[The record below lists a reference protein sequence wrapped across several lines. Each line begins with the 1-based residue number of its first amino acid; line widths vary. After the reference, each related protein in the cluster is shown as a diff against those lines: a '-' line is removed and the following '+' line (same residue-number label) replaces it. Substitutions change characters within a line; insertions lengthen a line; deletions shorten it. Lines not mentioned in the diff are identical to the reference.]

1 MTTIWHRFTC
11 WHVQNRIDANRRH
24 VLRWF
29 VGEIVAFKPN
39 TLYLQTWQVLCWE
52 LLRCL
57 FISGTKKALHG
68 LSRAQILWENGCWSA
83 KFQHVS
89 SLTSS
94 DCCYAFQTFKSSVPT
109 WQSSTTRSRTSEK
122 LSTRHDMSFEAAR
135 DFNGELRWAC
145 HVWAELLQICTADT
159 AVHVASFLSHGA
171 PRDIVS
177 SQSTRGLSYCRL
189 KLPYRPNIVP
199 ISSR

>member
-1 MTTIWHRFTC
+1 MTIIWHRFTC
-11 WHVQNRIDANRRH
+11 WHVKNRIDANRRH

-94 DCCYAFQTFKSSVPT
+94 DCCYAF
-109 WQSSTTRSRTSEK
+109 K
-122 LSTRHDMSFEAAR
+122 LSSLLFQPGKAPPLAPAPPKSFQ
-135 DFNGELRWAC
+135 
-145 HVWAELLQICTADT
+145 HVTT
-159 AVHVASFLSHGA
+159 
-171 PRDIVS
+171 
-177 SQSTRGLSYCRL
+177 CRL
-189 KLPYRPNIVP
+189 KRQETSMVSCGELAMFELSCFKSALQILQFMLLPF
-199 ISSR
+199 